1 MRVPRGTTESD
12 FKKALQEFANVV
24 GSQWVF
30 TSDEDVATYRDAY
43 SPFVGQPEK
52 MNVAG
57 AGVSPTTVEEVQQIV
72 RIANRYKVP
81 LYTFS
86 TGRNLGYG
94 GSSPTFTGCVI
105 VDLKRMN
112 KVVEVNETEAYMIVE
127 PGISFIEMHRHLQ
140 SIGSNLRLSAPQP
153 GWGSPIG
160 NAVDHGHGAASF
172 NGDNFSMVKG
182 LEVVTPT
189 GELLR
194 TGCGAVPK
202 SKLWMHYEYG
212 FGPYING
219 IFTQSNF
226 GIVTKACF
234 WLTTT
239 CSATSTR
246 CCRCATRVSFT
257 AGASPAPSANRAR
270 TTMAGDRTAQR
281 KCTNCC
287 ISRTAAACSSGMT
300 SGARPTSPRVA
311 AWVTCAA
318 PLRWYRRNS
327 TMHASA

>member
-140 SIGSNLRLSAPQP
+140 SIGSNLRLSAPP
-153 GWGSPIG
+153 ARLG
-160 NAVDHGHGAASF
+160 
-172 NGDNFSMVKG
+172 
-182 LEVVTPT
+182 
-189 GELLR
+189 
-194 TGCGAVPK
+194 
-202 SKLWMHYEYG
+202 
-212 FGPYING
+212 
-219 IFTQSNF
+219 QSH
-226 GIVTKACF
+226 
-234 WLTTT
+234 
-239 CSATSTR
+239 R
-246 CCRCATRVSFT
+246 
-257 AGASPAPSANRAR
+257 
-270 TTMAGDRTAQR
+270 QR
-281 KCTNCC
+281 
-287 ISRTAAACSSGMT
+287 R
-300 SGARPTSPRVA
+300 
-311 AWVTCAA
+311 
-318 PLRWYRRNS
+318 
-327 TMHASA
+327 